1 MAHWF
6 SLALGDGVLAFEP
19 KQSLCQQF
27 PAAYQAAGQ
36 PAHMAVFTRHEM
48 EGRLQCE
55 VIAYFTPAAS
65 ALAVAVGAQ
74 PCAQPTPNELDLLV
88 GDADAAKHFFS
99 NAGSGD

>member
-1 MAHWF
+1 MANWF

-19 KQSLCQQF
+19 KEALREQF
-27 PAAYQAAGQ
+27 PAAYNAAGQ

-65 ALAVAVGAQ
+65 ALAQHMGAE
-74 PCAQPTPNELDLLV
+74 PCEQPTPDELDLLA
-88 GDADAAKHFFS
+88 GDTEAAAHFF
-99 NAGSGD
+99 GSGD